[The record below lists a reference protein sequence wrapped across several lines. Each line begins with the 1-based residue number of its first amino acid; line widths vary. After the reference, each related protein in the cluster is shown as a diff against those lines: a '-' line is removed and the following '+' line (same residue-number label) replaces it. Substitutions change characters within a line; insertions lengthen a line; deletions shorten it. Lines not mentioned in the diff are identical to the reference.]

1 MTGPLQCYCD
11 GLFNNKRWDWV
22 LKHKHTK
29 NPIGKKEWTEQ
40 EKEDKEH
47 CMDYATGA
55 MSAYTKGEAIKYLII
70 ILNTV
75 IRKVVIAIVE
85 RLGYDS

>member
-1 MTGPLQCYCD
+1 
-11 GLFNNKRWDWV
+11 
-22 LKHKHTK
+22 
-29 NPIGKKEWTEQ
+29 
-40 EKEDKEH
+40 
-47 CMDYATGA
+47 MDYATGA